1 MFPKLL
7 LLVINKTSK
16 PQPELYLDFQIFTSV
31 FLLDQFSTILSPHC
45 IQVVNLDSP
54 RSWRLKYSKGF
65 LLSWLLTLW
74 LPSTL
79 LLLTR
84 LFQGTAA
91 PTTSIKGSPWSAF
104 NSTEPLTHGR
114 AAAAQKGPWHQ
125 LMDNWVSTPYKRG
138 IAFRCS
144 TWPLS
149 QGTVILP
156 SQGMDLMINRL
167 SSSLNNCSSNNDTLF
182 FVRVSKH
189 SLNSN

>member
-54 RSWRLKYSKGF
+54 RSWKLKHSRGF

-79 LLLTR
+79 LLQWDYFRAQLLQPPLLKEALGQPLTVPSPWPMAGLLLPR
-84 LFQGTAA
+84 RVPDTSWWIIGLVLHTNVALHFIAA
-91 PTTSIKGSPWSAF
+91 PGLSPRGQWSC
-104 NSTEPLTHGR
+104 LH
-114 AAAAQKGPWHQ
+114 
-125 LMDNWVSTPYKRG
+125 RG
-138 IAFRCS
+138 WI
-144 TWPLS
+144 
-149 QGTVILP
+149 
-156 SQGMDLMINRL
+156 
-167 SSSLNNCSSNNDTLF
+167 
-182 FVRVSKH
+182 
-189 SLNSN
+189 